1 MNYIFEQ
8 GTKNAAKFILLH
20 GTGGD
25 EYSLLEL
32 ARYIDPDSTI
42 LSFRGNIQ
50 ENGMNRFFKRH
61 GLNQFDLNNL
71 ENETD
76 SLLKQIKEIS
86 TEENIPLE
94 DWILL
99 GYSNGA
105 NIAAHLLLERE
116 HELSKGIFFH
126 PMSLGANNH
135 STDGKKQMVWLSYG
149 KEDPIVS
156 KESFD
161 ELVNAFESSG
171 SHSSVYSFNQGHEL
185 TMAEIKSA
193 KTWLNNLRHRIQK
206 D

>member
-32 ARYIDPDSTI
+32 ARFIDPDSSV

-61 GLNQFDLNNL
+61 GLNQFDLKNL
-71 ENETD
+71 EEETD
-76 SLLKQIKEIS
+76 NLFQQIEEIS
-86 TEENIPLE
+86 VEKNIPLE
-94 DWILL
+94 EWILL

-126 PMSLGANNH
+126 PMSLGVKNH
-135 STDGKKQMVWLSYG
+135 SIDGKDKTVWLSYG
-149 KEDPIVS
+149 NEDPIVS

-161 ELVNAFESSG
+161 ELANAFESNG
-171 SHSSVYSFNQGHEL
+171 SLTYIYSSNQGHEL
-185 TMAEIKSA
+185 TMAELESA
-193 KTWLNNLRHRIQK
+193 KAWVNNL
-206 D
+206 